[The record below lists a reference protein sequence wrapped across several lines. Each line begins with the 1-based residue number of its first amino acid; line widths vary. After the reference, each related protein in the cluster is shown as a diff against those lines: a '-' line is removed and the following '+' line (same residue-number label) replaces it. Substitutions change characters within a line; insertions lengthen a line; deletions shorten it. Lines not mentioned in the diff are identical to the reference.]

1 MLLISDANILID
13 MEVGG
18 LLEAIFR
25 LDETF
30 AVPDVLY
37 SEELEEHHP
46 ELPTLGLQVMQLGE
60 GGVSAAMALVQ
71 MYSGPSVNDLFALE
85 LARENNCPL
94 LIGDRALR
102 KAAEQEGV
110 QLHGILW
117 LVEQMIRNGIVPL
130 ERAEQAYKEC
140 ETGGGGCRGMR

>member
-37 SEELEEHHP
+37 SEELEEHHANLLNRRMQKLKGHLRLHQL
-46 ELPTLGLQVMQLGE
+46 LP
-60 GGVSAAMALVQ
+60 
-71 MYSGPSVNDLFALE
+71 
-85 LARENNCPL
+85 C
-94 LIGDRALR
+94 
-102 KAAEQEGV
+102 
-110 QLHGILW
+110 
-117 LVEQMIRNGIVPL
+117 
-130 ERAEQAYKEC
+130 
-140 ETGGGGCRGMR
+140 